1 MKGKEVKGEK
11 RERERERERERGGGG
26 GKGRLVEVI
35 ERNMTE
41 AQ

>member
-11 RERERERERERGGGG
+11 KRGEREREER
-26 GKGRLVEVI
+26 KGRLVEVI